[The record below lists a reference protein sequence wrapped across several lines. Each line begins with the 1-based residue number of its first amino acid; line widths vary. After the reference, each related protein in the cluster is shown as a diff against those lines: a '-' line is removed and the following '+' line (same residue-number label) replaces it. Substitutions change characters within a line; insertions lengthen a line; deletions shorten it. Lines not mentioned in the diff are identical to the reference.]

1 MAIAFHCPEETIEVG
16 FTKESEIL
24 NFEIKN
30 LISFENDRDFQKGYD
45 VDGST
50 IQQV

>member
-1 MAIAFHCPEETIEVG
+1 MINCKFFEIEVG
-16 FTKESEIL
+16 FTKENEIL

-30 LISFENDRDFQKGYD
+30 LVSFENDRDFQKGYD

>member
-1 MAIAFHCPEETIEVG
+1 MINCKYFEIEVA
-16 FTKESEIL
+16 FPKESEIL

-30 LISFENDRDFQKGYD
+30 LVSFENDRDFQKGYD

>member
-1 MAIAFHCPEETIEVG
+1 MINCKFFEIAVWFPKG
-16 FTKESEIL
+16 SEIL

-30 LISFENDRDFQKGYD
+30 LVSFENDRDFQKGYD

>member
-1 MAIAFHCPEETIEVG
+1 MINCKFFEIEVG
-16 FTKESEIL
+16 FATENEIL

-30 LISFENDRDFQKGYD
+30 LVSFENDRDFQKGYD